1 MFDVEINPRC
11 RSIQRHVLAV
21 HLHFK
26 FRHARPLQSAHRLRR
41 FLNCILR
48 RLREALFRYTHHI
61 NYFLRHDFSL
71 SRRPSSPHETGGN
84 TTTVRSPRVTL
95 TNPANSARTIY
106 IQELGMPDFRK
117 LTLLLL
123 SLSIATGC
131 SRHTTDVRQ
140 SLAQAAQ
147 LQGTEGSPR
156 LLAAYQPWFGEP
168 KHINVGYSSHDPN
181 VLARQVSEAKGLGID
196 AFVVNW
202 YGPRKQFE
210 DQSYALL
217 QQAAS
222 QNSFQTA
229 IMYDEDTEYVG
240 QNTEA
245 VLVDLQ
251 YAYDRYIGPHAVAS
265 RSAYLRF
272 NGRPM
277 IFIFPKSGGTDWTR
291 VREVVNSWEDPPL
304 LIFKDINTHY
314 PNAFDGFYAW
324 VQPGRV
330 GWQRDGS
337 NWGEQYLQDFYTRMS
352 SQYPNKIAVGAAWP
366 GFNDTRAVLVAEPS
380 HERSLRSHLRRI
392 RPPLPTLLQRQPPT
406 PLLDDR
412 DLERLRGRHR
422 DRTRHKRV
430 QQYRQ
435 HAVRRRVGPI
445 AFALLESPHDAR

>member
-1 MFDVEINPRC
+1 
-11 RSIQRHVLAV
+11 
-21 HLHFK
+21 
-26 FRHARPLQSAHRLRR
+26 
-41 FLNCILR
+41 
-48 RLREALFRYTHHI
+48 
-61 NYFLRHDFSL
+61 
-71 SRRPSSPHETGGN
+71 
-84 TTTVRSPRVTL
+84 
-95 TNPANSARTIY
+95 
-106 IQELGMPDFRK
+106 MPDFRK
-117 LTLLLL
+117 LTLLFL

-277 IFIFPKSGGTDWTR
+277 IFIFPKSGGTDWAR

-324 VQPGRV
+324 VQPGRE

-352 SQYPNKIAVGAAWP
+352 SQYPSKIAVGAAWP
-366 GFNDTRAVLVAEPS
+366 GFNDTRASWSQNRHMSDRCGRTFEESVRLF
-380 HERSLRSHLRRI
+380 RRYYNDS
-392 RPPLPTLLQRQPPT
+392 RQLPFLMIVTWNDYEEGTAIEHGINACNSGNTQSAAAAASGQ
-406 PLLDDR
+406 
-412 DLERLRGRHR
+412 
-422 DRTRHKRV
+422 
-430 QQYRQ
+430 
-435 HAVRRRVGPI
+435 
-445 AFALLESPHDAR
+445 